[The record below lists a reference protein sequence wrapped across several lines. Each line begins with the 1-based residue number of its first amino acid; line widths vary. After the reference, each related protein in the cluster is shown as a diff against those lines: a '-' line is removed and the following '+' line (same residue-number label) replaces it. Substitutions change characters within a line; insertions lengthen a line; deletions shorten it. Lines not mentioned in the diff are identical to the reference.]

1 MSDRKRSL
9 RPSRA
14 DGHPTGTLHCAE
26 SRIVFPVG
34 AAGLFGK
41 VGLVDLP
48 EWVDQLWGEL
58 RFAELAAQESGDGFQ
73 RLFQRV
79 MKAVDGES
87 FLDIRPI
94 GKFGDFKCD
103 GWDAVSHTCY
113 AVYGPFTRKTPA
125 QVHRKIAGDLHG
137 AVRAWPGMRNWR
149 LVHNDQAGVSVL
161 VAAALVSLQDN
172 PAPTAR
178 NVEVLPPWGPKD
190 LWWLLRQAPPDVR
203 ASVLGAQPWSLN
215 RRQFQ
220 GLVGAND
227 NPVSVSAGRSVAQLV
242 HGFAEGGLVD
252 PLAGTAF
259 AGTLTMFLLG
269 DEDIFHGEAAL
280 LEQRC
285 REDPFET
292 MLTAVMF
299 SVLALRLWEEATGG
313 TPEAWASGVVDCGAT
328 VPYITQIVLSA
339 RTGTDPEDP
348 LPGHPGDQQKV
359 TMNLGPVTAMTLLEA
374 ASHVPYPL
382 ISVLQDLI
390 IRAQRTPGMSVL
402 QPSDGRRSR

>member
-1 MSDRKRSL
+1 MRRRQLVRGQHAQVLAACGLVGLTVIQS
-9 RPSRA
+9 
-14 DGHPTGTLHCAE
+14 E
-26 SRIVFPVG
+26 SRIVFPGG

-87 FLDIRPI
+87 FLDVRPI

-103 GWDAVSHTCY
+103 GWDAMSHTCY

-137 AVRAWPGMRNWR
+137 AVRAWPEMRNWR

-161 VAAALVSLQDN
+161 VAAALVSLRDD

-178 NVEVLPPWGPKD
+178 NVAVLPPWGPKD

-220 GLVGAND
+220 GLVGASD
-227 NPVSVSAGRSVAQLV
+227 DPVSVSAGRSVAQLV

-252 PLAGTAF
+252 PWPAPRS
-259 AGTLTMFLLG
+259 
-269 DEDIFHGEAAL
+269 
-280 LEQRC
+280 LE
-285 REDPFET
+285 
-292 MLTAVMF
+292 
-299 SVLALRLWEEATGG
+299 
-313 TPEAWASGVVDCGAT
+313 
-328 VPYITQIVLSA
+328 
-339 RTGTDPEDP
+339 
-348 LPGHPGDQQKV
+348 
-359 TMNLGPVTAMTLLEA
+359 
-374 ASHVPYPL
+374 
-382 ISVLQDLI
+382 
-390 IRAQRTPGMSVL
+390 
-402 QPSDGRRSR
+402 RSRCSSWWTRTYSTGKRPCSNSAAAKTRSRRCSQP

>member
-1 MSDRKRSL
+1 M
-9 RPSRA
+9 
-14 DGHPTGTLHCAE
+14 
-26 SRIVFPVG
+26 
-34 AAGLFGK
+34 
-41 VGLVDLP
+41 
-48 EWVDQLWGEL
+48 
-58 RFAELAAQESGDGFQ
+58 
-73 RLFQRV
+73 
-79 MKAVDGES
+79 
-87 FLDIRPI
+87 
-94 GKFGDFKCD
+94 
-103 GWDAVSHTCY
+103 
-113 AVYGPFTRKTPA
+113 
-125 QVHRKIAGDLHG
+125 
-137 AVRAWPGMRNWR
+137 
-149 LVHNDQAGVSVL
+149 
-161 VAAALVSLQDN
+161 
-172 PAPTAR
+172 
-178 NVEVLPPWGPKD
+178 
-190 LWWLLRQAPPDVR
+190 R

-220 GLVGAND
+220 GLVGASD
-227 NPVSVSAGRSVAQLV
+227 DPVSVSAGRSVAQLV

-299 SVLALRLWEEATGG
+299 CVLALRLWEEATGG
-313 TPEAWASGVVDCGAT
+313 PPEAWASGVVDSGAT
-328 VPYITQIVLSA
+328 IPYITQIVLSA
-339 RTGTDPEDP
+339 RTETDPEDP
-348 LPGHPGDQQKV
+348 LPGHPEDQQKV

-390 IRAQRTPGMSVL
+390 IRVQRTPGMSVF